1 MAEKRTNA
9 LSDEYDPK
17 ACGLVMV
24 LIMDVAECLR
34 QEDSDFW
41 RRMLIRSVFAFI
53 EAYTTVLRRMV
64 LEVYT
69 QKEHAHIPLT
79 KIALLQDYEYSVDE
93 VGKVRRQTFKLVTQK
108 QIALTLRTF
117 AEVMG
122 KDDDFIRDKVFGVN
136 EWRNLK
142 GSMKVRD
149 RLTHPKRYED
159 LTITDDERHQC
170 TTAFNWFVLLIGDL
184 LKTPL
189 EDTPPKFFYEED
201 DQGLVVSL
209 SE

>member
-1 MAEKRTNA
+1 MA
-9 LSDEYDPK
+9 
-17 ACGLVMV
+17 

-69 QKEHAHIPLT
+69 QKEHADIPLT

-93 VGKVRRQTFKLVTQK
+93 VGKVKRQTFKLVTQK
-108 QIALTLRTF
+108 QIALTLWTF

-136 EWRNLK
+136 EWRDLK
-142 GSMKVRD
+142 GSMKVPD

-159 LTITDDERHQC
+159 VPLR
-170 TTAFNWFVLLIGDL
+170 TTRGINAQLHSIG
-184 LKTPL
+184 
-189 EDTPPKFFYEED
+189 
-201 DQGLVVSL
+201 L
-209 SE
+209 SC